1 MTVAGSVTFCGFHL
15 FCIVSMIARKSTHRR
30 HCLQVMLGFRDD
42 FFYKCRILLTAQ
54 NCR

>member
-1 MTVAGSVTFCGFHL
+1 MTVADSVTFCGFHL

-42 FFYKCRILLTAQ
+42 FLQA
-54 NCR
+54 